1 MIFSGHGWVLIERNV
16 EKRDMVQRVPVEF
29 FVFMPLQDKR
39 GGVTVQVTPLVLRNG
54 ELVAAVGR
62 LEHVVDDAGMTRVPA

>member
-1 MIFSGHGWVLIERNV
+1 MIFSGKGWVLLERNV
-16 EKRDMVQRVPVEF
+16 EKRDSVQRTPVEF

-54 ELVAAVGR
+54 ELVAAVGKLDR
-62 LEHVVDDAGMTRVPA
+62 VVDDDGMTRVPA